1 MKVKSL
7 LTEDAAQ
14 TLSEES
20 IQVIEQAF
28 REKLDLTVEAA
39 LAKQDDL
46 YASKLET
53 LIKALDK
60 DHTIKLTR
68 VVEAIDRNNFGKL
81 NKVVKRYERVLNQEA
96 SKFKSTLVESI
107 SNYLEEFIDEA
118 VPTQAIMEATKNKTA
133 IKVLDNLRKVLA
145 VDSALMSESVQSAVV
160 DGKQQLDTL
169 SEKVTKLE
177 RENALLKEHYT
188 KTKSALILEEKVAGL
203 SDKQKEYVKRVL
215 GDKTPK
221 FIEENFDYTLRLFK
235 KQEDEHLKV
244 IKEQAFETRKVKA
257 DRPVIT
263 ESVRNTPKETP
274 FNPYVEELE
283 RLNRYK

>member
-28 REKLDLTVEAA
+28 KEKLDLTVESA
-39 LAKQDDL
+39 LAAQDDI
-46 YASKLET
+46 YAAKLQK

-60 DHTIKLTR
+60 DHTNKLHR
-68 VVEAIDRNNFGKL
+68 VVEAIDKNNFGKL
-81 NKVVKRYERVLNQEA
+81 RAVVRRYERVLNNEA
-96 SKFKSTLVESI
+96 SKFKTTLVESI

-118 VPTQAIMEATKNKTA
+118 VPKQAIMEATKNKTA
-133 IKVLDNLRKVLA
+133 TKVLENLRKVLA
-145 VDSALMSESVQSAVV
+145 VDTALMSESVQSAVV
-160 DGKQQLDTL
+160 DGKQQIDTL
-169 SEKVTKLE
+169 SEKVSKLE
-177 RENALLKEHYT
+177 KENALLKEHYT

-203 SDKQKEYVKRVL
+203 PDKQKEYVKRVL
-215 GDKTPK
+215 GDKAPK

-235 KQEDEHLKV
+235 KQEQEQLNV
-244 IKEQAFETRKVKA
+244 IREQAFETRKVKA

-263 ESVRNTPKETP
+263 ESTIGSTVKQVS
-274 FNPYVEELE
+274 NPYVAELE
-283 RLNRYK
+283 RLNRHK

>member
-28 REKLDLTVEAA
+28 KEKLDLTVESA
-39 LAKQDDL
+39 LAAQDDI
-46 YASKLET
+46 YAAKLQK

-60 DHTIKLTR
+60 DHTNKLHR
-68 VVEAIDRNNFGKL
+68 VVEAIDKNNFGKL
-81 NKVVKRYERVLNQEA
+81 RAVVRRYERVLNNEA
-96 SKFKSTLVESI
+96 SKFKTTLVESI

-118 VPTQAIMEATKNKTA
+118 VPKQAIMEATKNKTA
-133 IKVLDNLRKVLA
+133 TKVLENLRKVLA
-145 VDSALMSESVQSAVV
+145 VDTALMSESVQSAVV
-160 DGKQQLDTL
+160 DGKQQIDTL
-169 SEKVTKLE
+169 SEKVSKLE
-177 RENALLKEHYT
+177 KENALLKEHYT

-203 SDKQKEYVKRVL
+203 PDKQKEYVKRVL
-215 GDKTPK
+215 GDKAPK

-235 KQEDEHLKV
+235 KQEQEQLNV
-244 IKEQAFETRKVKA
+244 IREQAFETRKVKA

-263 ESVRNTPKETP
+263 ESITGSTVKQVS
-274 FNPYVEELE
+274 NPYVAELE
-283 RLNRYK
+283 RLDRHK

>member
-28 REKLDLTVEAA
+28 KEKLELTVEAA

-60 DHTIKLTR
+60 DHTVKLTR
-68 VVEAIDRNNFGKL
+68 VVEAIDRNNFAKL

-177 RENALLKEHYT
+177 KENALLKEHYT

-263 ESVRNTPKETP
+263 ESARITPKETS

>member
-28 REKLDLTVEAA
+28 KEKLDLTVESA
-39 LAKQDDL
+39 LAAQDDL
-46 YASKLET
+46 YAAKLQK

-60 DHTIKLTR
+60 DHTNKLHR
-68 VVEAIDRNNFGKL
+68 VVEAIDKNNFGKL
-81 NKVVKRYERVLNQEA
+81 RAVVRRYERVLNNEA
-96 SKFKSTLVESI
+96 SKFKTTLVESI

-118 VPTQAIMEATKNKTA
+118 VPKQAIMEATKNKTA
-133 IKVLDNLRKVLA
+133 TKVLENLRKVLA
-145 VDSALMSESVQSAVV
+145 VDTALMSESVQSAVV
-160 DGKQQLDTL
+160 DGKQQIDTL
-169 SEKVTKLE
+169 SEKVSKLE
-177 RENALLKEHYT
+177 KENALLKEHYT

-203 SDKQKEYVKRVL
+203 PDKQKEYVKRVL
-215 GDKTPK
+215 GDKAPK

-235 KQEDEHLKV
+235 KQEQEQLNV
-244 IKEQAFETRKVKA
+244 IREQAFETRKVKA

-263 ESVRNTPKETP
+263 ESITGSTVKQVS
-274 FNPYVEELE
+274 NPYVAELE
-283 RLNRYK
+283 RLDRHK

>member
-28 REKLDLTVEAA
+28 KEKLDLTVESA
-39 LAKQDDL
+39 LAAQDDL
-46 YASKLET
+46 YAAKLQK

-60 DHTIKLTR
+60 DHTNKLHR
-68 VVEAIDRNNFGKL
+68 VVEAIDKNNFGKL
-81 NKVVKRYERVLNQEA
+81 RAVVRRYERVLNNEA
-96 SKFKSTLVESI
+96 SKFKTTLVESI

-118 VPTQAIMEATKNKTA
+118 VPKQAIMEATKNKTA
-133 IKVLDNLRKVLA
+133 TKVLENLRKVLA
-145 VDSALMSESVQSAVV
+145 VDTALMSESVQSAVV
-160 DGKQQLDTL
+160 DGKQQIDTL
-169 SEKVTKLE
+169 SEKVSKLE
-177 RENALLKEHYT
+177 KENALLKEHYT

-203 SDKQKEYVKRVL
+203 PDKQKEYVKRVL
-215 GDKTPK
+215 GDKAPK

-235 KQEDEHLKV
+235 KQEQEQLNV
-244 IKEQAFETRKVKA
+244 IREQAFETRKVKA

-263 ESVRNTPKETP
+263 ESTIGSTVKQVS
-274 FNPYVEELE
+274 NPYVAELE
-283 RLNRYK
+283 RLDRHK

>member
-28 REKLDLTVEAA
+28 KEKLDLTVESA
-39 LAKQDDL
+39 LAAQDDL
-46 YASKLET
+46 YAAKLQK

-60 DHTIKLTR
+60 DHTNKLHR
-68 VVEAIDRNNFGKL
+68 VVEAIDKNNFGKL
-81 NKVVKRYERVLNQEA
+81 RAVVRRYERVLNNEA
-96 SKFKSTLVESI
+96 SKFKTTLVESI

-118 VPTQAIMEATKNKTA
+118 VPKQAIMEATKNKTA
-133 IKVLDNLRKVLA
+133 TKVLENLRKVLA
-145 VDSALMSESVQSAVV
+145 VDTALMSESVQSAVV
-160 DGKQQLDTL
+160 DGKQQIDTL
-169 SEKVTKLE
+169 SEKVSKLE
-177 RENALLKEHYT
+177 KENALLKEHYT

-203 SDKQKEYVKRVL
+203 PAKQKEYVKRVL
-215 GDKTPK
+215 GDKAPK

-235 KQEDEHLKV
+235 KQEQEQLNV
-244 IKEQAFETRKVKA
+244 IREQAFETRKVKA

-263 ESVRNTPKETP
+263 ESITGSTVKQVS
-274 FNPYVEELE
+274 NPYVAELE
-283 RLNRYK
+283 RLDRHK